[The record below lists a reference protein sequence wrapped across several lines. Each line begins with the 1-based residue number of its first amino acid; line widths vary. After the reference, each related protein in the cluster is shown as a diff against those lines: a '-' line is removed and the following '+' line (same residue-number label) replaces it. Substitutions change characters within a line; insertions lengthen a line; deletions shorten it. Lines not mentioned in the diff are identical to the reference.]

1 MQEIHRPPRPALRL
15 GLILTDYF
23 PYGGL
28 QRDCLGVAELCVQRG
43 HDVTVVCR
51 TWEGPRPDGIRV
63 LLTGQPGLTNAARNR
78 RFLRLLHGSV
88 FPRERFDRI
97 MAFSRIPGVDVYFGA
112 DPCYEAL
119 VRRRKPAWFRWTPR
133 YRHFAGL
140 ERALYNRGAR
150 TRILLL
156 TDAEIPIFQQLYTTE
171 PERFE
176 VLPPN
181 IRRWSHSEGNRE
193 ASRRSVRSEI
203 QSSPDSVLLAFIGS
217 DFRRKGLARAITALA
232 ALPSETRSSTHLL
245 VAGQDREPPFR
256 ALTRRLGLSAQVHF
270 LGARDDVPRL
280 LFASDLLL
288 HPAHSES
295 AGMILLE
302 AATAGLPVITTG
314 ACGYAFHIQ
323 RAKCGVV
330 LPSPFSQEALDRALD
345 AAIRSSERP
354 AWREA
359 GLRYGQTADL
369 YSGHQR
375 IVEIL
380 EEAPIQPA
388 SHPTNPC
395 P

>member
-1 MQEIHRPPRPALRL
+1 MQESHRPPRSALRL

-28 QRDCLGVAELCVQRG
+28 QRDCLGVAKLCVQRG

-51 TWEGPRPDGIRV
+51 TWEGPRPEGIRV
-63 LLTGQPGLTNAARNR
+63 LLTGQPGLTNQARNR

-140 ERALYNRGAR
+140 EKALYARGIR

-156 TDAEIPIFQQLYTTE
+156 TGTEIPVFQHLYGTE
-171 PERFE
+171 PGRFE

-181 IRRWSHSEGNRE
+181 IRRWSIAKGDRE
-193 ASRRSVRSEI
+193 ESRRSVRSEAGGA
-203 QSSPDSVLLAFIGS
+203 PDSIVLAFIGS

-232 ALPSETRSSTHLL
+232 ALPSESRSHTLLL
-245 VAGQDREPPFR
+245 VAGQDKEAPFR
-256 ALTRRLGLSAQVHF
+256 ELARKLAVSSQVRF
-270 LGARDDVPRL
+270 LGARDDIRRL
-280 LFASDLLL
+280 LLASDLLL

-302 AATAGLPVITTG
+302 AATAGVPVLTTDT
-314 ACGYAFHIQ
+314 CGYAFHIQ
-323 RAKCGVV
+323 RAHCGVV
-330 LPSPFSQEALDRALD
+330 LPSPFSQQALDLALD
-345 AAIRSSERP
+345 EAIRSPERP

-359 GLRYGQTADL
+359 GLRYGQAEDL
-369 YSGHQR
+369 YSGHHR

-380 EEAPIQPA
+380 EEDSSARAP
-388 SHPTNPC
+388 HPNPS